1 MVIDDELRNLETEL
15 RRTGAVVVP
24 HANHLCVRLPLLA
37 SVIVKRRDSDI
48 VCEPQLGPF
57 RRTSVLA
64 GTAVATAAGVGAL
77 AAGGD
82 FALALTA
89 GAGGGMLMML
99 ELAGLVLVES
109 CVTRVQLLWATRL
122 RDAEP
127 RLALPRAATT
137 QAYLERPA
145 ADDPRSSGGRAAR

>member
-1 MVIDDELRNLETEL
+1 MAIDEELRNLESEL
-15 RRTGAVVVP
+15 KRTGAVVVP
-24 HANHLCVRLPLLA
+24 HASHLCVRLPLLA
-37 SVIVKRRDSDI
+37 SVIVTRRESDL

-57 RRTSVLA
+57 RRTSVLV

-77 AAGGD
+77 AAASD

-89 GAGGGMLMML
+89 GAVGGMLMML

-122 RDAEP
+122 RNAEP
-127 RLALPRAATT
+127 RPALPGAATT

-145 ADDPRSSGGRAAR
+145 EDEPRSTGGRAAR

>member
-1 MVIDDELRNLETEL
+1 MAIDEELRNLETEL

-37 SVIVKRRDSDI
+37 SVIVTRRGSDL

-57 RRTSVLA
+57 RRTSVLV

-77 AAGGD
+77 AAAGD
-82 FALALTA
+82 VAMALTA

-109 CVTRVQLLWATRL
+109 CVTRVQLLWATRFRASGPRPAL
-122 RDAEP
+122 RG
-127 RLALPRAATT
+127 AATT

-145 ADDPRSSGGRAAR
+145 DDDPPSSGGRAAR